1 MPNQLNSE
9 NQTTNIDENIPEIKI
24 ENDNDKNENSENG
37 EEIEKININYGDDNF
52 EEIDEYRIKPEKKNN
67 FLYVSYSTIGDNLI
81 NRKVEIKEF
90 NIKNTK
96 SLTSKENSKPYLKK
110 KLNIINRINQLFK
123 DFMK

>member
-67 FLYVSYSTIGDNLI
+67 FLYVSY
-81 NRKVEIKEF
+81 
-90 NIKNTK
+90 
-96 SLTSKENSKPYLKK
+96 
-110 KLNIINRINQLFK
+110 
-123 DFMK
+123 